1 MRQPG
6 ARLREPAHIISELD
20 APRKAATVIT
30 YARFISSNP
39 APGSG
44 PMYEKY
50 FGLTCRP
57 FDLAPDPRFIYMTA
71 QHSRAVAN
79 IKFALMNRD
88 SFVIITGEIG
98 IGKTTILNTVL
109 EELGPDFVTA
119 KLTHTTLSHIE
130 LLQALLSEFGMPIY
144 KKKKV
149 LLLDTLRSFFLKKH
163 EEGKHVVIIVDEAQN
178 LTGPAL
184 EELRL
189 LSCIDTADRKIIS
202 IVLTGQPNLDDLI
215 DAPGLTQLRQRA
227 RLRQRLDALSEED
240 TVQYLQHRLAIAGG
254 SAEKIF
260 TPEAV
265 KDVHRL
271 TQGIP
276 RLINTLC
283 DTALTACMVENIPT
297 VTLEVIDE
305 VVHELRWQ
313 WFEERDQH
321 AAREQV
327 AAASSDT
334 PGRARAA
341 RVMLMVY
348 KSGQFM
354 EQVQASQFPFVIGR
368 SNAND
373 LVIIDKEVSR
383 RHALIDCIGG
393 IYVVEDLNS
402 KNGILV
408 NHKRRPRALLRSGDI
423 ITFGQIDVVF
433 YTDRTAMK
441 DVPATG
447 QLTSNDR
454 ASGTDV
460 SPPGDF
466 AEEIEQTARRKAK
479 GVVELP

>member
-1 MRQPG
+1 
-6 ARLREPAHIISELD
+6 
-20 APRKAATVIT
+20 
-30 YARFISSNP
+30 
-39 APGSG
+39 
-44 PMYEKY
+44 MYEQH

-57 FDLAPDPRFIYMTA
+57 FDLAPDPRFIFMTA

-79 IKFALMNRD
+79 MKFALMNRD

-149 LLLDTLRSFFLKKH
+149 LLLDTLRAFFLRKH

-178 LTGPAL
+178 LSGPAL

-202 IVLTGQPNLDDLI
+202 IVLTGQPNLDDLL

-227 RLRQRLDALSEED
+227 RLRQRLDALNEEE
-240 TVQYLQHRLAIAGG
+240 TLEYLRHRLAIAGG
-254 SAEKIF
+254 EIDAIF
-260 TPEAV
+260 EPDAV

-283 DTALTACMVENIPT
+283 DTALTACMVENLPK
-297 VTLEVIDE
+297 VTLDVIDE

-313 WFEERDQH
+313 WFEERQG
-321 AAREQV
+321 AQ
-327 AAASSDT
+327 AAAAADGQAAAVARG
-334 PGRARAA
+334 GRQN

-348 KSGQFM
+348 KDGQFV
-354 EQVQASQFPFVIGR
+354 EQVQAGKFPFVIGR

-373 LVIIDKEVSR
+373 LVVIDKEVSR
-383 RHALIDCIGG
+383 RHALVDCIGG

-408 NHKRRPRALLRSGDI
+408 NRKRRPRALLRTGDVI
-423 ITFGQIDVVF
+423 SFGQVDVVF
-433 YTDRTAMK
+433 YSDRAAGR
-441 DVPATG
+441 DSPAAPLAAVPDSPATSDTG
-447 QLTSNDR
+447 MTVALPQVQDDT
-454 ASGTDV
+454 
-460 SPPGDF
+460 
-466 AEEIEQTARRKAK
+466 EHTARRRKTGILK
-479 GVVELP
+479 LPS

>member
-1 MRQPG
+1 
-6 ARLREPAHIISELD
+6 
-20 APRKAATVIT
+20 
-30 YARFISSNP
+30 
-39 APGSG
+39 
-44 PMYEKY
+44 MYEQH

-79 IKFALMNRD
+79 MKFALMNRD

-98 IGKTTILNTVL
+98 IGKTTVLNTVI

-149 LLLDTLRSFFLKKH
+149 LLLDTLRAFFLKKH
-163 EEGKHVVIIVDEAQN
+163 EEGKHIVIIVDEAQN
-178 LTGPAL
+178 LSGPAL

-202 IVLTGQPNLDDLI
+202 IVLTGQPNLDDLV
-215 DAPGLTQLRQRA
+215 DSPGLTQLRQRA
-227 RLRQRLDALSEED
+227 RLRQRLDALNED
-240 TVQYLQHRLAIAGG
+240 ETVDYVRHRLAVAGG
-254 SAEKIF
+254 EIDEIF
-260 TPEAV
+260 EPEAV
-265 KDVHRL
+265 KDIHRL

-283 DTALTACMVENIPT
+283 DTALTACMVDDLPK

-313 WFEERDQH
+313 WFEERQELENRSPQRH
-321 AAREQV
+321 VTGHSKNR
-327 AAASSDT
+327 T
-334 PGRARAA
+334 P
-341 RVMLMVY
+341 RVILMVY
-348 KSGQFM
+348 KSGQFV

-408 NHKRRPRALLRSGDI
+408 NRKRRPRALLRSGDI
-423 ITFGQIDVVF
+423 ITFGQMDVVF
-433 YTDRTAMK
+433 Y
-441 DVPATG
+441 
-447 QLTSNDR
+447 SDR
-454 ASGTDV
+454 AAAKDAPANNLAVVNETPSAAEVTAVD
-460 SPPGDF
+460 
-466 AEEIEQTARRKAK
+466 ATEEIEQTARRKNR

>member
-1 MRQPG
+1 LVFEENRS
-6 ARLREPAHIISELD
+6 A
-20 APRKAATVIT
+20 
-30 YARFISSNP
+30 
-39 APGSG
+39 
-44 PMYEKY
+44 MYEKH

-57 FDLAPDPRFIYMTA
+57 FDLAPDPRFIYMTP

-79 IKFALMNRD
+79 VKFALLNGD

-98 IGKTTILNTVL
+98 IGKTTVLNKVL
-109 EELGPDFVTA
+109 EELGPHFVTA

-149 LLLDTLRSFFLKKH
+149 LLLDTLRAFFLKTH
-163 EEGKHVVIIVDEAQN
+163 QEGKHIVIIVDEAQN

-227 RLRQRLDALSEED
+227 RLRQRLEALNEEE
-240 TVQYLQHRLAIAGG
+240 TVDYLRHRLTIAGG
-254 SAEKIF
+254 ELDNVFEPQA
-260 TPEAV
+260 A
-265 KDVHRL
+265 KDVYRL

-283 DTALTACMVENIPT
+283 DTALTACMVNDIPK

-305 VVHELRWQ
+305 VIHELRWQ
-313 WFEERDQH
+313 WFEECENQDDRT
-321 AAREQV
+321 RQV
-327 AAASSDT
+327 QPASQQKGRT
-334 PGRARAA
+334 P

-348 KSGQFM
+348 KSGQFV

-408 NHKRRPRALLRSGDI
+408 NRKRRPRALLRSGDI
-423 ITFGQIDVVF
+423 ITFGQMDVVF
-433 YTDRTAMK
+433 Y
-441 DVPATG
+441 
-447 QLTSNDR
+447 SDR
-454 ASGTDV
+454 AAAKESPAPSPAVV
-460 SPPGDF
+460 SEMATVADS
-466 AEEIEQTARRKAK
+466 AAETSAADASEEIEQTARRKRGGANALA
-479 GVVELP
+479 GVPE

>member
-1 MRQPG
+1 
-6 ARLREPAHIISELD
+6 
-20 APRKAATVIT
+20 
-30 YARFISSNP
+30 
-39 APGSG
+39 
-44 PMYEKY
+44 MYEQH

-57 FDLAPDPRFIYMTA
+57 FDLAPDPRFIFMTA

-79 IKFALMNRD
+79 MKFALMNRD

-109 EELGPDFVTA
+109 EELGPDYVTA

-149 LLLDTLRSFFLKKH
+149 LLLDTLRAFFLKKH

-178 LTGPAL
+178 LSGPAL

-202 IVLTGQPNLDDLI
+202 IVLTGQPNLDDVL

-227 RLRQRLDALSEED
+227 RLRQRLDPLNED
-240 TVQYLQHRLAIAGG
+240 ETLEYLRHRLAIAGG
-254 SAEKIF
+254 ELDAIF
-260 TPEAV
+260 EPDAV
-265 KDVHRL
+265 KDIHRL

-283 DTALTACMVENIPT
+283 DTALTACMVENLPK
-297 VTLEVIDE
+297 VTLDIIDE

-313 WFEERDQH
+313 WFEERQGMH
-321 AAREQV
+321 AS
-327 AAASSDT
+327 AAPEPQSGSASRG
-334 PGRARAA
+334 GRPN

-348 KSGQFM
+348 KEGQFV
-354 EQVQASQFPFVIGR
+354 EQVQAAKFPFVIGR

-383 RHALIDCIGG
+383 RHALVDCIGG

-408 NHKRRPRALLRSGDI
+408 NRKRRPRALLRSGDVI
-423 ITFGQIDVVF
+423 SFGQIDVVF
-433 YTDRTAMK
+433 Y
-441 DVPATG
+441 
-447 QLTSNDR
+447 SDR
-454 ASGTDV
+454 AAAGRDAPAPSLMAVPDASASDTGKTAVLPEAQDE
-460 SPPGDF
+460 S
-466 AEEIEQTARRKAK
+466 EHTARQRKTGILK
-479 GVVELP
+479 LPS

>member
-1 MRQPG
+1 
-6 ARLREPAHIISELD
+6 
-20 APRKAATVIT
+20 
-30 YARFISSNP
+30 
-39 APGSG
+39 
-44 PMYEKY
+44 MYEQH

-71 QHSRAVAN
+71 QHGRAIAN
-79 IKFALMNRD
+79 VKFALMNRD

-109 EELGPDFVTA
+109 AELGPGYVTA
-119 KLTHTTLSHIE
+119 KITHTTLSHIE

-149 LLLDTLRSFFLKKH
+149 LLLDTLRAFFLKQH
-163 EEGKHVVIIVDEAQN
+163 QEGKHVVIIVDEAQN

-227 RLRQRLDALSEED
+227 RLRQRLDALNED
-240 TVQYLQHRLAIAGG
+240 ETVDYLRHRLAIAGG
-254 SAEKIF
+254 DLDTIF
-260 TPEAV
+260 DPAAV
-265 KDVHRL
+265 RDVHRL

-283 DTALTACMVENIPT
+283 DTALTACMVENLPK
-297 VTLEVIDE
+297 VTLEIIDE

-313 WFEERDQH
+313 WFEEKREPSGGGAPDQ
-321 AAREQV
+321 AGTGSAGKARG
-327 AAASSDT
+327 
-334 PGRARAA
+334 P

-348 KSGQFM
+348 KSGQFT
-354 EQVQASQFPFVIGR
+354 EQVQAGQFPFVIGR

-373 LVIIDKEVSR
+373 LVVIDKEVSR
-383 RHALIDCIGG
+383 RHAIIDCIGG

-408 NHKRRPRALLRSGDI
+408 NRKRRPRALLRSGDV
-423 ITFGQIDVVF
+423 ITFGQVDVVF
-433 YTDRTAMK
+433 YSDRNAAK
-441 DVPATG
+441 EATG
-447 QLTSNDR
+447 LNL
-454 ASGTDV
+454 AVG
-460 SPPGDF
+460 GD
-466 AEEIEQTARRKAK
+466 AQPAADAGQDNTEEIEQTARRRNR

>member
-1 MRQPG
+1 
-6 ARLREPAHIISELD
+6 
-20 APRKAATVIT
+20 
-30 YARFISSNP
+30 
-39 APGSG
+39 
-44 PMYEKY
+44 MYEQH

-57 FDLAPDPRFIYMTA
+57 FDLAPDPRFMFMTA
-71 QHSRAVAN
+71 QHARAVAN
-79 IKFALMNRD
+79 MKFALLNRD

-109 EELGPDFVTA
+109 AELGPDFVTA

-149 LLLDTLRSFFLKKH
+149 LLLDTLRAFFLKKH

-178 LTGPAL
+178 LSGPAL

-202 IVLTGQPNLDDLI
+202 IVLTGQPNLDDLL

-227 RLRQRLDALSEED
+227 RLRQRLDALSEEE
-240 TVQYLQHRLAIAGG
+240 TVEYIRHRLAVAGG
-254 SAEKIF
+254 DLDQIF
-260 TPEAV
+260 QPEAV
-265 KDVHRL
+265 TDIHRL

-283 DTALTACMVENIPT
+283 DTALTACMVENIPR
-297 VTLEVIDE
+297 VSLDVIDD
-305 VVHELRWQ
+305 VVNELRWQ
-313 WFEERDQH
+313 WFEERDEHSGDATRNQP
-321 AAREQV
+321 
-327 AAASSDT
+327 ASPSKSRT
-334 PGRARAA
+334 P

-348 KSGQFM
+348 KSGQFL
-354 EQVQASQFPFVIGR
+354 EQAQAAQFPFVIGR

-373 LVIIDKEVSR
+373 LVVIDKEVSR

-408 NHKRRPRALLRSGDI
+408 NHKRRPRALLRSGDVI
-423 ITFGQIDVVF
+423 SFGQVDVVF
-433 YTDRTAMK
+433 YSDRAAAK
-441 DVPATG
+441 DATGKHPAAALLKPPATTEAAAG
-447 QLTSNDR
+447 ES
-454 ASGTDV
+454 TD
-460 SPPGDF
+460 
-466 AEEIEQTARRKAK
+466 EIEQTARRKQRGSLK
-479 GVVELP
+479 LS

>member
-1 MRQPG
+1 
-6 ARLREPAHIISELD
+6 
-20 APRKAATVIT
+20 
-30 YARFISSNP
+30 
-39 APGSG
+39 
-44 PMYEKY
+44 MYEQH

-71 QHSRAVAN
+71 QHGRAVAN
-79 IKFALMNRD
+79 VKFALMNRD

-109 EELGPDFVTA
+109 EELGPDYVTA
-119 KLTHTTLSHIE
+119 KITHTTLSHIE

-149 LLLDTLRSFFLKKH
+149 LLLDTLRAFFLKKH
-163 EEGKHVVIIVDEAQN
+163 QEGKHVVIIVDEAQN

-227 RLRQRLDALSEED
+227 RLRQRLDALNED
-240 TVQYLQHRLAIAGG
+240 ETVDYLRHRLAIAGG
-254 SAEKIF
+254 ELDTIF
-260 TPEAV
+260 DPAAV
-265 KDVHRL
+265 RDIHRL

-283 DTALTACMVENIPT
+283 DTALTACMVENLPK
-297 VTLEVIDE
+297 VTLEIIDE

-313 WFEERDQH
+313 WFEEKREH
-321 AAREQV
+321 AGGGAPDPAATGGTGKAR
-327 AAASSDT
+327 S
-334 PGRARAA
+334 P

-348 KSGQFM
+348 KSGQFT
-354 EQVQASQFPFVIGR
+354 EQVQAAQFPFVIGR

-373 LVIIDKEVSR
+373 LVVIDKEVSR
-383 RHALIDCIGG
+383 RHAIIDCIGG

-408 NHKRRPRALLRSGDI
+408 NRKRRPRALLRSGDV
-423 ITFGQIDVVF
+423 ITFGQVDVVF
-433 YTDRTAMK
+433 YSDRNAAK
-441 DVPATG
+441 EATG
-447 QLTSNDR
+447 LNLAVVGEAPPAD
-454 ASGTDV
+454 ASAADNT
-460 SPPGDF
+460 
-466 AEEIEQTARRKAK
+466 EEIEQTARRRTR